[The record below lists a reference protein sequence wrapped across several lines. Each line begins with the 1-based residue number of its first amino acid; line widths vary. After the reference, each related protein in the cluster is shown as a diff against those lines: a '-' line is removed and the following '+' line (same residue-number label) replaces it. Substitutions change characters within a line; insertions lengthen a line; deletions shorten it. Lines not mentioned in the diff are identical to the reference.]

1 VKDCQ
6 NSHERPV
13 LASGGP
19 GNCASERQLMIA
31 RIQAYKTSNERAR
44 GIAKG
49 EVSRSDMADM
59 LGG

>member
-1 VKDCQ
+1 
-6 NSHERPV
+6 
-13 LASGGP
+13 
-19 GNCASERQLMIA
+19 MIA

-44 GIAKG
+44 GIAEG